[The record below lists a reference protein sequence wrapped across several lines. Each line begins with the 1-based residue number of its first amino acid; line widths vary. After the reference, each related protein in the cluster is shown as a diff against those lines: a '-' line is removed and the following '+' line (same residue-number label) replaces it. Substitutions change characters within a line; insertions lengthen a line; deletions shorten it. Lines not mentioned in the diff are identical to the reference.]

1 MNSLR
6 LFNNPQFGDIRAIE
20 INNQPFFVGKDIAD
34 ILGYADS
41 DQAIRDHVESDDK
54 LLVQL
59 SDIQDPVKSIAPHM
73 KGSKVMII
81 SESGVYSLVFRSHLK
96 NAKVFS
102 KWVTSEVLP
111 AIRKHGGYLTPEK
124 IEEALSNPDFIIKLA
139 TALKT
144 ERANNE
150 RLQFTN
156 QQQSIELK
164 EAAPKV
170 EYYNEVLSSKSD
182 FTTTTIAKELGM
194 TAQALN
200 KILLREKIIFW
211 MDDHYVLYADY
222 DNKGYTSTR
231 TGSYVDLNGNTKTAI
246 NTTWT
251 EKGRKFIHDLIKS
264 IETRQ
269 ERRIA

>member
-1 MNSLR
+1 MNSIQ
-6 LFNNPQFGDIRAIE
+6 LFNNPQFGEIRVSTDENGNPLFCLVDVCRAL
-20 INNQPFFVGKDIAD
+20 NLTNPTMVGQRLDEEERPKLD
-34 ILGYADS
+34 LGR
-41 DQAIRDHVESDDK
+41 QGETTFIT
-54 LLVQL
+54 
-59 SDIQDPVKSIAPHM
+59 
-73 KGSKVMII
+73 
-81 SESGVYSLVFRSHLK
+81 ESGLYTVILRSDSLL
-96 NAKVFS
+96 AKPMQ

-211 MDDHYVLYADY
+211 LDDHYVLYAYY
-222 DNKGYTSTR
+222 DNRGYTSTR

-251 EKGRKFIHDLIKS
+251 EKGRRFIHDLIKS

-269 ERRIA
+269 EKRTA

>member
-1 MNSLR
+1 MNSIKI
-6 LFNNPQFGDIRAIE
+6 FNNPQFGEIRVTTDK
-20 INNQPFFVGKDIAD
+20 NDNPLFCLAD
-34 ILGYADS
+34 ICKALNLTNPSRVAQRLDNEDKTNLELGLA
-41 DQAIRDHVESDDK
+41 
-54 LLVQL
+54 
-59 SDIQDPVKSIAPHM
+59 
-73 KGSKVMII
+73 GSSPTFVT
-81 SESGVYSLVFRSHLK
+81 ESGLYTVILRSDSLL
-96 NAKVFS
+96 AKPMQ

-170 EYYNEVLSSKSD
+170 EYYNKVLSSKSD

-194 TAQALN
+194 TAQSLN
-200 KILLREKIIFW
+200 KILRRERIIYW
-211 MDDHYVLYADY
+211 LDDHYVLYANY
-222 DNKGYTSTR
+222 SNKGYTSTR
-231 TGSYVDLNGNTKTAI
+231 TGSYVDLNGDTRTAI

-251 EKGRKFIHDLIKS
+251 ERGRQFIHDLIKS
-264 IETRQ
+264 IKTRQ
-269 ERRIA
+269 EKRTA

>member
-1 MNSLR
+1 MNSIQI
-6 LFNNPQFGDIRAIE
+6 FNNPQFGEIRVTTDE
-20 INNQPFFVGKDIAD
+20 NGNPLFCLAD
-34 ILGYADS
+34 ICKALNLTNPSRVAQRLDDEDKANLELGLA
-41 DQAIRDHVESDDK
+41 
-54 LLVQL
+54 
-59 SDIQDPVKSIAPHM
+59 
-73 KGSKVMII
+73 GSNPTFVT
-81 SESGVYSLVFRSHLK
+81 ESGLYTVILRSDSLL
-96 NAKVFS
+96 AKPMQ

-124 IEEALSNPDFIIKLA
+124 IEEVLSNPDTIIRLA
-139 TALKT
+139 TDLKIEREKSAALRDKT
-144 ERANNE
+144 DKQA
-150 RLQFTN
+150 
-156 QQQSIELK
+156 QSLK

-200 KILLREKIIFW
+200 KILMRERIIFW

-269 ERRIA
+269 ERRTA

>member
-1 MNSLR
+1 MNSIQ
-6 LFNNPQFGDIRAIE
+6 LFNNPQFGEIRVSTDENGNPLFCLVDVCRALNIQNVTQVAQRLDDDE
-20 INNQPFFVGKDIAD
+20 RAMLNIGRQGDTTFITEPGLYTV
-34 ILGYADS
+34 ILRS
-41 DQAIRDHVESDDK
+41 NS
-54 LLVQL
+54 LL
-59 SDIQDPVKSIAPHM
+59 
-73 KGSKVMII
+73 
-81 SESGVYSLVFRSHLK
+81 
-96 NAKVFS
+96 AKPMQ
-102 KWVTSEVLP
+102 KWVTTEVLP

-211 MDDHYVLYADY
+211 LDDHYVLYADY

-269 ERRIA
+269 EKRTA

>member
-1 MNSLR
+1 MNSIK
-6 LFNNPQFGDIRAIE
+6 LFNNPQFGEIRVSTDENGNPLFCLVDVCRALNIQNVTQVAQRLDDDE
-20 INNQPFFVGKDIAD
+20 RAMLNIGRQGDTTFITEPGLYTV
-34 ILGYADS
+34 ILRS
-41 DQAIRDHVESDDK
+41 NS
-54 LLVQL
+54 LL
-59 SDIQDPVKSIAPHM
+59 
-73 KGSKVMII
+73 
-81 SESGVYSLVFRSHLK
+81 
-96 NAKVFS
+96 AKPMQ
-102 KWVTSEVLP
+102 KWVTTEVLP

-211 MDDHYVLYADY
+211 LDDHYVLYADY

-269 ERRIA
+269 EKRTA